1 VLKFDFN
8 EGKSQSNKQK
18 HGIDFVEAQKLWQGE
33 LLEFRSPA
41 EGEMRYLE
49 IGMIG
54 SDYWSAI
61 VTFRGS
67 AIRLIR
73 QGLPRY

>member
-49 IGMIG
+49 
-54 SDYWSAI
+54 
-61 VTFRGS
+61 
-67 AIRLIR
+67 LE
-73 QGLPRY
+73 

>member
-54 SDYWSAI
+54 SAI